1 MDKSDL
7 LLIIAGLSFTGIFV
21 FGYWLRRRGKPYS
34 TLLVTIH
41 KLIGLGLGIYLGFLI
56 FQRNQ
61 LTPLTPIEM
70 IATAVTILLF
80 AINTA
85 TGSLLSTE
93 KSMPA
98 VITVLNK
105 ILP

>member
-7 LLIIAGLSFTGIFV
+7 LLIIAGLSFTGIFA

-85 TGSLLSTE
+85 TGSLLST
-93 KSMPA
+93 
-98 VITVLNK
+98 
-105 ILP
+105 

>member
-7 LLIIAGLSFTGIFV
+7 LLIIAGLYFTGIFV

-98 VITVLNK
+98 VITVLN
-105 ILP
+105 